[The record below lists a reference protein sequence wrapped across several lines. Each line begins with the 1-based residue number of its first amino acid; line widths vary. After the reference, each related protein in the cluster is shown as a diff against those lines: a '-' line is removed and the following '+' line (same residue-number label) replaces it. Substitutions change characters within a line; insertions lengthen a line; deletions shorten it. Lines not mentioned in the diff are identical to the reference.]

1 MDGKVKYA
9 SLEEAVRGL
18 LTTVDSLDDPI
29 QSYTQQSSTIGEE
42 GNVWNGTAA
51 EQAKPILDKLQS
63 DIIRLQ
69 AICKDFAEKLN
80 ISLDNYQKADN
91 NAVSNMYNNINI

>member
-1 MDGKVKYA
+1 MEGTVKYG

-18 LTTVDSLDDPI
+18 VAKVESLDDPI
-29 QSYTQQSSTIGEE
+29 QNYIKQSSTIGED

-51 EQAKPILDKLQS
+51 AQAKPILDKLQS
-63 DIIRLQ
+63 DIERLQ
-69 AICKDFAEKLN
+69 VICNDFAEKLN
-80 ISLDNYQKADN
+80 ISLENYETADN